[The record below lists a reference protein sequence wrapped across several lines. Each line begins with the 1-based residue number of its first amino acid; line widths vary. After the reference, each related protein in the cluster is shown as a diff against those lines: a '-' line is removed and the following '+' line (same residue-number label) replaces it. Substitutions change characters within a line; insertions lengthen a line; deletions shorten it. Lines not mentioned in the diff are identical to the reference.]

1 MRLHER
7 KMLFKKIDSLLSDF
21 AWFFHAT
28 RELSISPPIKTNVIS
43 ALTHQLFSIYHHL
56 IYIKMLLPLIAKT
69 NKIRQHKSKRKG
81 KGDEK
86 AEETE
91 GRSVSQKEWG
101 FFSWSLHPS
110 SQGLST
116 TKTLQWSYS
125 ANHISRLLIPS
136 QRSSKRSAM
145 EGERGSCRVVTNSA
159 TLCLSLSLWS
169 HYKLTQYF
177 SPIFSQYCSSQQKR
191 YWKQQEPGRGV
202 RLQSGHC
209 LGTWGGQ

>member
-1 MRLHER
+1 MQLHKR
-7 KMLFKKIDSLLSDF
+7 KMLFQKIDSLLSDF

-28 RELSISPPIKTNVIS
+28 HELSISSPIKTNVIS

-81 KGDEK
+81 KGDEE

-91 GRSVSQKEWG
+91 GRSVSRNNG
-101 FFSWSLHPS
+101 FFFSGSLHPS

-116 TKTLQWSYS
+116 AKILQWSNTV
-125 ANHISRLLIPS
+125 NHRSSLLIPS
-136 QRSSKRSAM
+136 QHRNKCSAA
-145 EGERGSCRVVTNSA
+145 EGEWGSCRVVTNSA
-159 TLCLSLSLWS
+159 APCLSLSLWS

-177 SPIFSQYCSSQQKR
+177 SPIFSRYCSSQQKR
-191 YWKQQEPGRGV
+191 YWKQQEPARGV

>member
-1 MRLHER
+1 MRLHKR
-7 KMLFKKIDSLLSDF
+7 KMLFQKIDSLLSDF

-43 ALTHQLFSIYHHL
+43 ALTHQLFPIYHHL

-81 KGDEK
+81 KGDEE

-91 GRSVSQKEWG
+91 GRSASQKNEF

-116 TKTLQWSYS
+116 TKILQWSYTVS
-125 ANHISRLLIPS
+125 HIGSLLMPS
-136 QRSSKRSAM
+136 QHRNKCSAVDV
-145 EGERGSCRVVTNSA
+145 EWGSCRVVTNSA
-159 TLCLSLSLWS
+159 TLCLSLSLIP
-169 HYKLTQYF
+169 L
-177 SPIFSQYCSSQQKR
+177 
-191 YWKQQEPGRGV
+191 
-202 RLQSGHC
+202 
-209 LGTWGGQ
+209 